1 MSAGRKRLEDALQ
14 AGKDIESDESPPIRD
29 LSVPK
34 VTAIKDLDFGDIMG
48 VFSVHL
54 SPRDQYLAAGCGNG
68 AVQVYSCD
76 TGKKRRPLKHG
87 SLYGL
92 PVTTVKFFPFKDD
105 RLMSTTSDGTI
116 TCWDLDNWSHMKSVD
131 EPHNEISTLDFSHD
145 GKIFA
150 TAGKDRKV
158 RVYDSDTM
166 QVKLTFAGSEATE
179 PARSFRAFL
188 SPVVILSLCASKD
201 KLANSDLV
209 SSKCLKSHGGLC
221 WRLPLRL
228 NIELDRK
235 VRVYDS
241 DTMQVKLT
249 FAGSEATEPARDVS
263 MIVPEGGHGKKVF
276 GLRFHPFDDNVFLTG
291 GWDRCLKIWD
301 VRVDHV
307 IRSIHGPYIC
317 GDGIDICQDEV
328 MTASWLHQKALQI
341 WDYGS
346 GELIE
351 NVPFPCGEH
360 GEFLYVG
367 RFVNSQVVVAGG
379 SGTKDVKIL
388 TRKPHKWYMT
398 INDLIGFSKKAGKYV
413 INIL

>member
-1 MSAGRKRLEDALQ
+1 MAVDDRSV
-14 AGKDIESDESPPIRD
+14 PPIRD

-166 QVKLTFAGSEATE
+166 Q
-179 PARSFRAFL
+179 
-188 SPVVILSLCASKD
+188 I
-201 KLANSDLV
+201 
-209 SSKCLKSHGGLC
+209 
-221 WRLPLRL
+221 
-228 NIELDRK
+228 
-235 VRVYDS
+235 
-241 DTMQVKLT
+241 KLT

-328 MTASWLHQKALQI
+328 MTSSWLHQKALQI

-388 TRKPHKWYMT
+388 TRKPHKVVAS
-398 INDLIGFSKKAGKYV
+398 IDDEGKPIHALDVSPGGQLLALAGTGTHVKLV
-413 INIL
+413 SLA